1 MVKSPYYAILLS
13 IHKKISACLV
23 WGSIGVL
30 AVARSA
36 VCTAL
41 DGKTPVTPWRPE
53 DLAGPDHAGCPA
65 NGLFVTNREQ
75 KT

>member
-41 DGKTPVTPWRPE
+41 DGKTPVTP
-53 DLAGPDHAGCPA
+53 
-65 NGLFVTNREQ
+65 
-75 KT
+75 